1 MCDMACNQMTTSY
14 AGVMYRGWAIELCF
28 ALGIVAAIAEREP
41 SMKASD
47 GQVTGRVEVATLA
60 GGCFWCIE
68 EIFRQT
74 PGVLR
79 VVSGYT
85 GGTTTNPTYREVCT
99 GQTGHAEAVRIEFDP
114 TRVTYEA
121 LLDLFWRAHD
131 PTQLNRQGN
140 DVGTQY
146 RSSIFVHNEQQRVA
160 AEASKAA
167 LQASG
172 RFDRPIVTTI
182 EPAGPFYPAEEYHQQ
197 YYRRNREAPYCRY
210 VIRPK
215 LNYLGLQE

>member
-1 MCDMACNQMTTSY
+1 MSVRRWIGMWLAAAGIAVASERSPSVSTS
-14 AGVMYRGWAIELCF
+14 G
-28 ALGIVAAIAEREP
+28 AAT
-41 SMKASD
+41 
-47 GQVTGRVEVATLA
+47 TGRVEVATLA

-74 PGVLR
+74 PGVRR

-99 GQTGHAEAVRIEFDP
+99 GRTGHAEAVRIEFDP
-114 TRVTYEA
+114 TQVSYEQ
-121 LLDLFWRAHD
+121 LLEVFWRAHD

-140 DVGTQY
+140 DVGPQY
-146 RSSIFVHNEQQRVA
+146 RSAIFLYDERQRAV

-167 LQASG
+167 MQASG
-172 RFDRPIVTTI
+172 RFDRPIVTTL
-182 EPAGPFYPAEEYHQQ
+182 EPAGPFYPAEADHQE
-197 YYRRNREAPYCRY
+197 YYRRNRDVPYCRF

-215 LNYLGLQE
+215 LNRLGLQE

>member
-1 MCDMACNQMTTSY
+1 MSARRWIGVWLAA
-14 AGVMYRGWAIELCF
+14 AGIA
-28 ALGIVAAIAEREP
+28 VASERSP
-41 SMKASD
+41 SMSTSGAAT
-47 GQVTGRVEVATLA
+47 TGRVEVATLA

-74 PGVLR
+74 PGVRR

-99 GQTGHAEAVRIEFDP
+99 GRTGHAEAVRIEFDP
-114 TRVTYEA
+114 TQVSYEQ
-121 LLDLFWRAHD
+121 LLEVFWRAHD

-140 DVGTQY
+140 DVGPQY
-146 RSSIFVHNEQQRVA
+146 RSAIFVHDERQRAV

-167 LQASG
+167 MQASG
-172 RFDRPIVTTI
+172 RLDRPIVTTI
-182 EPAGPFYPAEEYHQQ
+182 EPAGPFYPAEADHQE
-197 YYRRNREAPYCRY
+197 YYRRNRDAPYCRF

-215 LNYLGLQE
+215 LNQLGLQE

>member
-1 MCDMACNQMTTSY
+1 MNA
-14 AGVMYRGWAIELCF
+14 AKAVG
-28 ALGIVAAIAEREP
+28 LGLWVAVAQAAEERP
-41 SMKASD
+41 MSAASS
-47 GQVTGRVEVATLA
+47 TGATARAEVATFA

-85 GGTTTNPTYREVCT
+85 GGTTTNPTYREVCS
-99 GQTGHAEAVRIEFDP
+99 GRTGHAEAVQITYDP
-114 TRVTYEA
+114 AKVRYED
-121 LLDLFWRAHD
+121 LLEVFWRAHD

-146 RSSIFVHNEQQRVA
+146 RSAIFVHDERQRAA

-172 RFDRPIVTTI
+172 RFDRPVVTTI

-197 YYRRNREAPYCRY
+197 YYRRNRDAPYCRF

-215 LNYLGLQE
+215 LNKLGLQE

>member
-1 MCDMACNQMTTSY
+1 MSAGRMLGVWLAA
-14 AGVMYRGWAIELCF
+14 AGVA
-28 ALGIVAAIAEREP
+28 VAAERSP
-41 SMKASD
+41 SMSTTGAAS
-47 GQVTGRVEVATLA
+47 TGRVEVATFA

-99 GQTGHAEAVRIEFDP
+99 GRTGHAEAVRIEFDP
-114 TRVTYEA
+114 ARVSYEE
-121 LLDLFWRAHD
+121 LLEVFWRAHD

-146 RSSIFVHNEQQRVA
+146 RSAIFVHDERQRAA

-167 LQASG
+167 LQTSG
-172 RFDRPIVTTI
+172 RSDRPVVTTI
-182 EPAGPFYPAEEYHQQ
+182 EPAGPFYPAEDYHQE
-197 YYRRNREAPYCRY
+197 YYRRNRDAPYCRF

-215 LNYLGLQE
+215 LNKLGLQE

>member
-1 MCDMACNQMTTSY
+1 MSVRRWIGVWLAA
-14 AGVMYRGWAIELCF
+14 AGIA
-28 ALGIVAAIAEREP
+28 VASERSP
-41 SMKASD
+41 SMSTSGAAT
-47 GQVTGRVEVATLA
+47 TGRVEVATLA

-74 PGVLR
+74 PGVRR

-99 GQTGHAEAVRIEFDP
+99 GRTGHAEAVRIEFDP
-114 TRVTYEA
+114 TQVSYEQ
-121 LLDLFWRAHD
+121 LLEVFWRAHD

-140 DVGTQY
+140 DVGPQY
-146 RSSIFVHNEQQRVA
+146 RSAIFVHDERQRAV

-167 LQASG
+167 MQASG
-172 RFDRPIVTTI
+172 RLDRPIVTTI
-182 EPAGPFYPAEEYHQQ
+182 EPAGPFYPAEADHQE
-197 YYRRNREAPYCRY
+197 YYRRNRDAPYCRF

-215 LNYLGLQE
+215 LNQLGLQE